1 MNYAQRLAKIESELE
16 QLEDAI
22 LKKNTRWVTIG
33 CMSKEVDSNGN
44 FKMATEFKLDG
55 VKYPLEEYLERRY
68 QKARAEGINERYILF
83 GRGPKSPDKQTPQQQ
98 GTQIANQS

>member
-1 MNYAQRLAKIESELE
+1 MPYAHRIRKLELELE
-16 QLEDAI
+16 QLEDAK

-33 CMSKEVDSNGN
+33 CMSKEKDSNGN
-44 FKMATEFKLDG
+44 FKTETEFELDG

-83 GRGPKSPDKQTPQQQ
+83 GSNHKSPVK
-98 GTQIANQS
+98 